1 MVIFLLIV
9 AILLIEL
16 ILRLHY
22 SSKGIIQ
29 TDLSN
34 YPFFKKVK
42 NSSGR
47 DPYFIERIG
56 LKNTPSIKSY
66 SEGIRD
72 DIANGKKDI
81 VLAVGCSCTEGIA
94 FKSNETYTG
103 FLQQMLPDKCK
114 VINAGIGG
122 YGPFQK
128 YKMMQDLVKYKPKIA
143 IIQLLDFMRVPI
155 DEKKMREGRRHFLF
169 YQKLK
174 KTSFLL
180 YYLSKL
186 KSQKFIGPRAPYM
199 NRKLPKE
206 KLWELNIKYLDSMQK
221 VCKDNQV
228 KLVFFVW
235 PTTNPELLHNAYF
248 HEKVKEYCK
257 SNKIYYFDARNI
269 YKHYREEELKIP
281 YDAHPSALANKL
293 VAKAA
298 YEELRK
304 EKLV

>member
-1 MVIFLLIV
+1 M
-9 AILLIEL
+9 
-16 ILRLHY
+16 
-22 SSKGIIQ
+22 
-29 TDLSN
+29 
-34 YPFFKKVK
+34 
-42 NSSGR
+42 
-47 DPYFIERIG
+47 
-56 LKNTPSIKSY
+56 
-66 SEGIRD
+66 
-72 DIANGKKDI
+72 
-81 VLAVGCSCTEGIA
+81 
-94 FKSNETYTG
+94 
-103 FLQQMLPDKCK
+103 LQDKYK

-122 YGPFQK
+122 YGPFQID
-128 YKMMQDLVKYKPKIA
+128 KMLQDFIKYKPKIA
-143 IIQLLDFMRVPI
+143 IVQFIDFMRVPI